1 MSKSKTVRKAGP
13 AQGKSNAS
21 KAQAGKSQRAR
32 PHRDGLIMVP
42 LGGCG
47 EIGMNLTMYG
57 VNGKWLMVDCGM
69 TFADDNLPGIDIV
82 VPDPTYAEAEA
93 EDIVGLVITHG
104 HEDHLGAV
112 HHLWRRF
119 RCPVYATPFAA
130 ELLMGKFKEAG
141 IEDEVD
147 LRIVTGEEPLEL
159 DPFRV
164 TMIGL
169 THSTLEMMA
178 LAIETPHGT
187 LLHTGDWKFD
197 ATPMLGPASD
207 EVALRAWAAKG
218 IRALVCD
225 STNVFSPGVSGSEGD
240 VRAELTE
247 VVKARKGGRVIVTTF
262 ASNVARLESVAHAAR
277 ESGRHFALV
286 GRSLWKFYEAARKV
300 GYLADIDEPLND
312 KEAAAMPRDKV
323 LLLCTGCQG
332 ESRGAMARIAND
344 DHPQISLTKGDTV
357 VFSSKIIPGNDR
369 TLYRL
374 HNQLA
379 LNEIEV
385 VTEKDRGVHVSGHP
399 SRDELRRMYDIVQP
413 EMVIPVHG
421 EARHLIEQARFSTKE
436 CGVPEAHVILNGDML
451 QIGPGTPE
459 KVGEVPV
466 GRLAVDASGLVLTA
480 AAMLQDRRR
489 LSANG
494 AAMIVLVVDE
504 DSELIEDPRISLIGI
519 AEGKEHGDLIADAER
534 AIERELGK
542 VNGRRPADDDAIAQA
557 AVRALRKV
565 IRQANGRRPVTEC
578 EVVRLEEGERVSAA
592 DKWKEA
598 V

>member
-1 MSKSKTVRKAGP
+1 MGKSKSRKAGGHH
-13 AQGKSNAS
+13 AY
-21 KAQAGKSQRAR
+21 
-32 PHRDGLIMVP
+32 RDGLVMVP

-57 VNGKWLMVDCGM
+57 TAGKWLMVDCGM

-82 VPDPTYAEAEA
+82 VPDPTYAETEA

-119 RCPVYATPFAA
+119 ECPVYATPFAA
-130 ELLMGKFKEAG
+130 ELLLGKFREAG

-147 LRIVTGEEPLEL
+147 LRVVRDEDPLEL
-159 DPFRV
+159 GPFRV

-169 THSTLEMMA
+169 THSTLEMQA

-197 ATPMLGPASD
+197 AKPMLGPASD
-207 EVALRAWAAKG
+207 EDALRAWAEKG
-218 IRALVCD
+218 VRALVCD
-225 STNVFSPGVSGSEGD
+225 STNVFSPGTSGSEGD
-240 VRAELTE
+240 VRDELVETVQGRNGL
-247 VVKARKGGRVIVTTF
+247 VVVTTF
-262 ASNVARLESVAHAAR
+262 ASNVARLESVAHAAKAA
-277 ESGRHFALV
+277 GRHFALV

-300 GYLADIDEPLND
+300 GYLADMDEPLND

-332 ESRGAMARIAND
+332 EVRGAMARIAND
-344 DHPQISLTKGDTV
+344 DHPQVSLRKGDLV
-357 VFSSKIIPGNDR
+357 VFSSKIIPGNDK

-379 LNEIEV
+379 LNEIDV
-385 VTEKDRGVHVSGHP
+385 VTEKDRPVHVSGHP
-399 SRDELRRMYDIVQP
+399 SRDELRRMYDIVKP

-421 EARHLIEQARFSTKE
+421 EARHLIEQARYAVNE
-436 CGVPEAHVILNGDML
+436 CGVPEAHVVLNGDIL
-451 QIGPGTPE
+451 QLGPGTPE

-480 AAMLQDRRR
+480 AEMLLNRRR
-489 LSANG
+489 LSHNG

-504 DSELIEDPRISLIGI
+504 DSELVEDPRIILIGI
-519 AEGKEHGDLIADAER
+519 AEGAEERDLIADAER
-534 AIERELGK
+534 AIEREMGK
-542 VNGRRPADDDAIAQA
+542 VNGRRPADDETLAQT

-565 IRQANGRRPVTEC
+565 VRQANGRRPVTEC
-578 EVVRLEEGERVSAA
+578 EVVRLEEGERVAA

>member
-1 MSKSKTVRKAGP
+1 MSKAKTGR
-13 AQGKSNAS
+13 KSNS
-21 KAQAGKSQRAR
+21 RQDKPKSGHSGKAH

-57 VNGKWLMVDCGM
+57 VEGKWLMVDCGM
-69 TFADDNLPGIDIV
+69 TFADENLPGVDIV

-93 EDIVGLVITHG
+93 EDIEGLVITHG

-141 IEDEVD
+141 IEDDVD
-147 LRIVTGEEPLEL
+147 LRIVRDEGPLQIG
-159 DPFRV
+159 PFRV
-164 TMIGL
+164 TLIGL

-197 ATPMLGPASD
+197 ATPMLGPSSD
-207 EVALRAWAAKG
+207 EDALRAWADKG
-218 IRALVCD
+218 VRALICD

-240 VRAELTE
+240 VRDELTE
-247 VVKARKGGRVIVTTF
+247 IVKGRKDGRVIVTTF
-262 ASNVARLESVAHAAR
+262 ASNVARLESVAHAAK

-300 GYLADIDEPLND
+300 GYLADMAEPLND

-332 ESRGAMARIAND
+332 EPRGAMARIAND
-344 DHPQISLTKGDTV
+344 DHPQISLAKGDLV

-369 TLYRL
+369 TLYQL
-374 HNQLA
+374 HNRLA
-379 LNEIEV
+379 LNEIDV
-385 VTEKDRGVHVSGHP
+385 VTEKHRGVHVSGHP
-399 SRDELRRMYDIVQP
+399 SRDELRRMYDIVKP

-421 EARHLIEQARFSTKE
+421 EARHLIEQADFSVRE
-436 CGVPEAHVILNGDML
+436 CGVAESYVVLNGDML
-451 QIGPGTPE
+451 QLGPGTPK

-489 LSANG
+489 LSHNG

-519 AEGKEHGDLIADAER
+519 AEGAEEKELLAGADR

-542 VNGRRPADDDAIAQA
+542 INGRRPADDDAIAQA

-565 IRQANGRRPVTEC
+565 VRQANGRRPITEC
-578 EVVRLEEGERVSAA
+578 EVVRLEEGERVAA

>member
-1 MSKSKTVRKAGP
+1 MGKSKSRKAGGHH
-13 AQGKSNAS
+13 AY
-21 KAQAGKSQRAR
+21 
-32 PHRDGLIMVP
+32 RDGLVMVP

-57 VNGKWLMVDCGM
+57 TAGKWLMVDCGM

-82 VPDPTYAEAEA
+82 VPDPTYAETEA

-119 RCPVYATPFAA
+119 ECPVYATPFAA
-130 ELLMGKFKEAG
+130 ELLLGKFREAG

-147 LRIVTGEEPLEL
+147 LRVVRDEDPLEL
-159 DPFRV
+159 GPFRV

-169 THSTLEMMA
+169 THSTLEMQA

-197 ATPMLGPASD
+197 AKPMLGPASD
-207 EVALRAWAAKG
+207 EAALRAWAEKG
-218 IRALVCD
+218 VRALVCD
-225 STNVFSPGVSGSEGD
+225 STNVFSSGTSGSEGD
-240 VRAELTE
+240 VRDELVETVQGRNGL
-247 VVKARKGGRVIVTTF
+247 VVVTTF
-262 ASNVARLESVAHAAR
+262 ASNVARLESVAHAAKAA
-277 ESGRHFALV
+277 GRHFALV

-300 GYLADIDEPLND
+300 GYLADMDEPLND

-332 ESRGAMARIAND
+332 EVRGAMARIAND
-344 DHPQISLTKGDTV
+344 DHPQVSLRKGDLV
-357 VFSSKIIPGNDR
+357 VFSSKIIPGNDK

-379 LNEIEV
+379 LNEIDV
-385 VTEKDRGVHVSGHP
+385 VTEKDRPVHVSGHP
-399 SRDELRRMYDIVQP
+399 SRDELRRMYDIVKP

-421 EARHLIEQARFSTKE
+421 EARHLIEQARYAVNE
-436 CGVPEAHVILNGDML
+436 CGVPEAHVVLNGDIL
-451 QIGPGTPE
+451 QLGPGTPE

-480 AAMLQDRRR
+480 AEMLLNRRR
-489 LSANG
+489 LSHNG

-504 DSELIEDPRISLIGI
+504 DSELVEDPRIILIGI
-519 AEGKEHGDLIADAER
+519 AEGAEERDLIADAER
-534 AIERELGK
+534 AIEREMGK
-542 VNGRRPADDDAIAQA
+542 VNGRRPADDETLAQT

-565 IRQANGRRPVTEC
+565 VRQANGRRPVTEC
-578 EVVRLEEGERVSAA
+578 EVVRLEEGERVAA